1 MQNNNVV
8 PLKPRHRNMTRG
20 DSMVIKHGNTTLILH
35 SCTSTP
41 EESEQAEREMHMV
54 MWEIAEALWEK
65 GEEAS

>member
-1 MQNNNVV
+1 MANNNVV
-8 PLKPRHRNMTRG
+8 PLKQRN
-20 DSMVIKHGNTTLILH
+20 TLIQGDPMEIKVGKSTVVILP
-35 SCTSTP
+35 CTSTP